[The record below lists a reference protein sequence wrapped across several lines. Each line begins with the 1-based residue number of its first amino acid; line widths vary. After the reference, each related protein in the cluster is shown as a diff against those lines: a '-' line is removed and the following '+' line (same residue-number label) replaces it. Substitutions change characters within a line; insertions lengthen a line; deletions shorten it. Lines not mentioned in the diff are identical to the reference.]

1 MSRTDP
7 AAIATYLRG
16 LEPNA
21 RIRPGLVSNPLA
33 RTNWRS
39 VGHDRLVAILPEP
52 AASRETPN
60 LDALEP
66 ALEALLF
73 EHMINVLVVNGGDG
87 TIHQTLNA
95 AIRVVDRAA
104 ARLGQR
110 VPLPLFLFVN
120 GGGMNMLARVFGSGG
135 HPVRTLKKFLVRTR
149 GSRFGSLPK
158 RGVPLLAVDET
169 PTGDGGAS
177 PPATHASDLRYGYIF
192 GSELVFNALTMYER
206 FGQGYPG
213 LARFLYEVAAGY
225 ALRTELWNRYGHLLD
240 APTTSLTIDG
250 TVYPRY
256 TSVVATTVPLQLV
269 KGLVATV
276 RTMASPGGM
285 NAVAVLPTDK
295 GEVIAAI
302 PRLMVGAPT
311 PDIVYRS
318 DVRCITVHGAYTLDG
333 ERFDR
338 DAGRSSRASQA
349 TTTPAPLNVIGTSRV
364 VWGVWL

>member
-1 MSRTDP
+1 MAASPSDER
-7 AAIATYLRG
+7 AIATYLRG

-21 RIRPGLVSNPLA
+21 RIRPGLLSNPLA

-39 VGHDRLVAILPEP
+39 VGHDKLVALLPTPE
-52 AASRETPN
+52 ASRETPN

-73 EHMINVLVVNGGDG
+73 EHEINVLVLNGGDG

-95 AIRVVDRAA
+95 AIRVVDRAGA
-104 ARLGQR
+104 VVGKR

-120 GGGMNMLARVFGSGG
+120 GGGMNMLARVFGSRG
-135 HPVRTLKKFLVRTR
+135 HPVRTLAKFLAKTR
-149 GSRFGSLPK
+149 GGRFGTLPK
-158 RGVPLLAVDET
+158 RGVPLLAVD
-169 PTGDGGAS
+169 DGVAV
-177 PPATHASDLRYGYIF
+177 RYGYIF

-206 FGQGYPG
+206 FGQGYLG
-213 LARFLYEVAAGY
+213 LARFLYEVATGY
-225 ALRTELWNRYGHLLD
+225 TLRTEMWNKYGHLLD
-240 APTTSLTIDG
+240 APTTPLVIDDA
-250 TVYPRY
+250 VYPRY

-295 GEVIAAI
+295 GEVIRAI
-302 PRLMVGAPT
+302 PPLMVGAPAR
-311 PDIVYRS
+311 DVVYVKDAHR
-318 DVRCITVHGAYTLDG
+318 ITVHGAYTLDG
-333 ERFDR
+333 ERYDR
-338 DAGRSSRASQA
+338 SRDGGTSE
-349 TTTPAPLNVIGTSRV
+349 PLNVLGTSRV

>member
-1 MSRTDP
+1 MSAPDP
-7 AAIATYLRG
+7 HAIATYLRG

-33 RTNWRS
+33 RTNWQS
-39 VGHDRLVAILPEP
+39 VGHDRLLALLPEP

-66 ALEALLF
+66 ALEALF
-73 EHMINVLVVNGGDG
+73 FDHMINVLVINGGDG

-95 AIRVVDRAA
+95 AIRVVDRAS
-104 ARLGQR
+104 ARTGQR

-120 GGGMNMLARVFGSGG
+120 GGGMNMLARVFGSRG
-135 HPVRTLKKFLVRTR
+135 HPVRTLRKFLERTR

-158 RGVPLLAVDET
+158 RGVPLLAVQEGPDA
-169 PTGDGGAS
+169 P
-177 PPATHASDLRYGYIF
+177 LRYGYIF

-213 LARFLYEVAAGY
+213 LMRFLYEVAAGY

-240 APTTSLTIDG
+240 APTTPLTIDD
-250 TVYPRY
+250 TTYAHY

-295 GEVIAAI
+295 GEVIRSI

-311 PDIVYRS
+311 PDIVYSS
-318 DVRCITVHGAYTLDG
+318 DVHRIVVHGAYTLDG

-338 DAGRSSRASQA
+338 ARESAA
-349 TTTPAPLNVIGTSRV
+349 TPQPLNVIGTPRV

>member
-1 MSRTDP
+1 MSALDP
-7 AAIATYLRG
+7 HAIATYLRG

-21 RIRPGLVSNPLA
+21 RVRPGLLSNPLA

-39 VGHDRLVAILPEP
+39 VGHDKLLAILPEP

-60 LDALEP
+60 LAALEP
-66 ALEALLF
+66 ALEVLLF
-73 EHMINVLVVNGGDG
+73 EHHINVLILNGGDG

-95 AIRVVDRAA
+95 AIRVVDRAT
-104 ARLGQR
+104 ARLGRR

-120 GGGMNMLARVFGSGG
+120 GGGMNMLARVFGSRG
-135 HPVRTLKKFLVRTR
+135 HPVRTVRRFQARAR
-149 GSRFGSLPK
+149 GGRFGSLPK
-158 RGVPLLAVDET
+158 LGVPLLAVQE
-169 PTGDGGAS
+169 S
-177 PPATHASDLRYGYIF
+177 PDAELRYGYIF

-225 ALRTELWNRYGHLLD
+225 TLRTELWNKYGHLLD
-240 APTTSLTIDG
+240 APTTSLTIDD
-250 TVYPRY
+250 TIYPHY

-276 RTMASPGGM
+276 RRMASPGGM

-295 GEVIAAI
+295 GEVIRAI

-311 PDIVYRS
+311 PDIVYCN
-318 DVRCITVHGAYTLDG
+318 DVRRIAVHGAYTLDG

-338 DAGRSSRASQA
+338 AASRGER
-349 TTTPAPLNVIGTSRV
+349 PGPLEVIGTSRV